1 MEYSFETQEVW
12 HMSRALV
19 KDIYLVTSR
28 FPQEEKL
35 GLTNQ
40 LRRASISVSS
50 NIAEESIR
58 WSKIDHTKFY
68 EIAFVRL
75 IEILNQLILSA
86 DLGFLSE
93 ATLNKLRAKISR
105 LGGLLTALYHST
117 QKPINPSTN

>member
-1 MEYSFETQEVW
+1 MEYSFENLEVW
-12 HMSRALV
+12 QMSRELV
-19 KDIYLVTSR
+19 KVIYLVTSR

-93 ATLNKLRAKISR
+93 EWLKKLKAKISR

>member
-1 MEYSFETQEVW
+1 
-12 HMSRALV
+12 MSRALV
-19 KDIYLVTSR
+19 KDIYLVTSK

-75 IEILNQLILSA
+75 IEILNQLILST

>member
-1 MEYSFETQEVW
+1 MEYSFENQEVW

-19 KDIYLVTSR
+19 KDIYLVTST

-93 ATLNKLRAKISR
+93 AWLKKLKAKISR
-105 LGGLLTALYHST
+105 IGSLLTELYHST

>member
-1 MEYSFETQEVW
+1 MEYSFENLEVW
-12 HMSRALV
+12 QMSRELV

-93 ATLNKLRAKISR
+93 EWLKKLKAKISR